1 MDVVQ
6 GKSHRAFRQ
15 LTCVRASPR
24 VYETDWAT
32 YLLTHHNNG
41 DGSSGSIPNAA
52 LSSLL
57 APISSIAATL
67 HRHLLPLI
75 DHVSKNPDIAS
86 ITLLVIVLLVSLKIL
101 NILYRAVVFWIS
113 LAFKLVFWGTV
124 VVVGLFVWSRGV
136 EGAAQ
141 DLTVWGRYWVD
152 VWTSEYARFQ
162 DQLEDARKFQMLQQQ
177 QAQAQG
183 QQAFA
188 R

>member
-6 GKSHRAFRQ
+6 GKSRLLQHY
-15 LTCVRASPR
+15 T
-24 VYETDWAT
+24 YWAT
-32 YLLTHHNNG
+32 YLLTHHNSHG
-41 DGSSGSIPNAA
+41 DGSSNGIPSAA

-57 APISSIAATL
+57 APVSSVITTL

-113 LAFKLVFWGTV
+113 LAVKLVFWATV

-136 EGAAQ
+136 EGAAA
-141 DLTVWGRYWVD
+141 DLAVWGRYWVG

-162 DQLEDARKFQMLQQQ
+162 EQLEDARKYQMQ
-177 QAQAQG
+177 QAQAQ
-183 QQAFA
+183 QAFA